1 MPPPDRIAST
11 SRSWDQVADDL
22 HLRFSDEVQAYFE
35 HYGRGAL
42 AGELETFDPRS
53 EWSTA

>member
-11 SRSWDQVADDL
+11 SRSWDQAADDL